1 MLFKMWGM
9 FPVFNNAGCIS
20 SLDWNLC
27 PYFAILFSMCNKKFA
42 YKDNMQIFFLK
53 TSTHP
58 YWHYISAKTVHIYS
72 LKSNFAIL
80 ETHCKFKMVRLNAP
94 NSEEWTLIYLFL
106 HIFKVCFVYTG
117 RFQWYTFEKFW
128 YNQIQEWDTLI
139 RLFQKEKLWA
149 VLFWGLFELYPALS
163 SMYLKYIYITNT
175 VCFYK

>member
-1 MLFKMWGM
+1 MVQRSTINYWYFT
-9 FPVFNNAGCIS
+9 C
-20 SLDWNLC
+20 SLKCGVCFLC
-27 PYFAILFSMCNKKFA
+27 LIMQAVYRLWTGTCVRTLPYFFRCVIKNLHIKITCKF
-42 YKDNMQIFFLK
+42 FFLK
-53 TSTHP
+53 LQPIHIGTTFQQ
-58 YWHYISAKTVHIYS
+58 KTVHIYS

-149 VLFWGLFELYPALS
+149 VLFWGLF
-163 SMYLKYIYITNT
+163 
-175 VCFYK
+175 

>member
-27 PYFAILFSMCNKKFA
+27 LYFAILFSMCNKKFA

-58 YWHYISAKTVHIYS
+58 YWHYISAKKVHIYS

-117 RFQWYTFEKFW
+117 RFQWYTFEKFL
-128 YNQIQEWDTLI
+128 IQPNSGVRYLDKAISKRKTMSCFVLGIVWIIPGT
-139 RLFQKEKLWA
+139 FQYVFKI
-149 VLFWGLFELYPALS
+149 
-163 SMYLKYIYITNT
+163 YIYNKYSM
-175 VCFYK
+175 FL